1 MKNIIRTITAIMAFA
16 ALCSCTGRPGTAKFD
31 TVYYAPE
38 YADGFEILGAKDS
51 MSRVV
56 RVKAAWQGADSVAT
70 DLFISRNGENPPQ
83 GFRGQ
88 VINGEAKRIVAMS
101 SSYIAM
107 LELLK
112 ETDRIKGVSGLN
124 FITNEHIR
132 SRRDSI
138 ADVGNETGAD
148 FEKLA
153 ALSPDLVM
161 LYGISASS
169 AMESRL
175 RSLGIPYI
183 YMGEYLEPD
192 PLGRAEWIV
201 AVAEITGCRE
211 VGETIFRNIEE
222 RYEYLKGMV
231 SDTLAKPKVMLNTPY
246 GDTWYMASRGTAMAA
261 MIEDAGA
268 EYVYKANGS
277 NKSMPVDMEEA
288 YILASDA
295 NYWLNV
301 GQFTSLRELTNS
313 YPKFADVKSVR
324 EGNVYNCN
332 RRISPEGGND
342 FWESGQVRPDLV
354 LADLINIFHAGL
366 TRNDSLTYY
375 RKLE

>member
-1 MKNIIRTITAIMAFA
+1 MSFARILLNSSKSQAF
-16 ALCSCTGRPGTAKFD
+16 GTNKHQLYF
-31 TVYYAPE
+31 
-38 YADGFEILGAKDS
+38 
-51 MSRVV
+51 
-56 RVKAAWQGADSVAT
+56 
-70 DLFISRNGENPPQ
+70 
-83 GFRGQ
+83 
-88 VINGEAKRIVAMS
+88 
-101 SSYIAM
+101 
-107 LELLK
+107 
-112 ETDRIKGVSGLN
+112 
-124 FITNEHIR
+124 IR
-132 SRRDSI
+132 SRSFSVKYI
-138 ADVGNETGAD
+138 PCSD
-148 FEKLA
+148 FL
-153 ALSPDLVM
+153 
-161 LYGISASS
+161 
-169 AMESRL
+169 
-175 RSLGIPYI
+175 
-183 YMGEYLEPD
+183 
-192 PLGRAEWIV
+192 
-201 AVAEITGCRE
+201 
-211 VGETIFRNIEE
+211 
-222 RYEYLKGMV
+222 

-295 NYWLNV
+295 DYWLNV